1 MTSNQKFSVDCQQC
15 PRLSSFLAKN
25 REKFSHYYNL
35 PVPSRGPVSSRLLVV
50 GLAPGLHGANKTG
63 LPFEGD
69 HSGMMLDRNLSNA
82 GFTSKKL
89 SEIKGRLASF
99 QGVRITNAVRCVPP
113 HNRPLAAEIN
123 NCQRYLGNEIENLGK
138 KSAILALGR
147 IAHGSIIKAIGL
159 DLNSHQFKHGRVHDL
174 GGDLRLWDSYH
185 CSRYNVN
192 TGRLTEKM
200 FNIIF
205 YQIKLY
211 LSHTNDL

>member
-25 REKFSHYYNL
+25 RKKFNDYYNL
-35 PVPSRGPVSSRLLVV
+35 PVPSQGPISSRLLVV

-63 LPFEGD
+63 VPFAGD
-69 HSGMMLDRNLSNA
+69 HSGTMLHRHLFNA
-82 GFTSKKL
+82 GFIPQGISKM
-89 SEIKGRLASF
+89 KGRSPSLNE
-99 QGVRITNAVRCVPP
+99 VRITNAVRCVPP
-113 HNRPLAAEIN
+113 KNRPLAAEIN
-123 NCQRYLGNEIENLGK
+123 NCQRFLGNEIENLGK

-147 IAHGSIIKAIGL
+147 IAHGSIIKSIGL
-159 DLNSHQFKHGRVHDL
+159 NLNSHQFKHGRIYDL

-200 FNIIF
+200 FHIIF
-205 YQIKLY
+205 HQIKIY
-211 LSHTNDL
+211 LSHANDL